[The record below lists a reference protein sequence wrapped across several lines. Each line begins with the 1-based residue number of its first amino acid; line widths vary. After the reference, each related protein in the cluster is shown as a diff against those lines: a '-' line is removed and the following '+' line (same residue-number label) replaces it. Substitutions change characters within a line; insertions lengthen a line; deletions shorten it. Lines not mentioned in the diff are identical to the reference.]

1 MIEIITTGGT
11 IDKVYYDKKN
21 DYHVGDPFIID
32 LLRKMNFNV
41 DYSVKSLMRIDSLDM
56 TNSDRDQIF
65 EYIKSLTSE
74 KILITHGTDTMI
86 ETALYLKKIK
96 NKTIVLTGSLK
107 PALFI
112 DNDATFNIGCAL
124 TAVQTLE
131 KGVYIVMNGC
141 IFNPKKVIKNI
152 EKNIFELKTD

>member
-21 DYHVGDPFIID
+21 DYQVGDPFIVD
-32 LLRKMNFNV
+32 LLKKMNFSV

-56 TNSDRDQIF
+56 TISDRNQIY
-65 EYIKSLTSE
+65 EYIEDLTTE
-74 KILITHGTDTMI
+74 KILITHGTDTI
-86 ETALYLKKIK
+86 IDTALYLKKIK

-124 TAVQTLE
+124 AAVQTLE
-131 KGVYIVMNGC
+131 KGIYIIMNGR
-141 IFNPKKVIKNI
+141 IFNPEKVTKNI
-152 EKNIFELKTD
+152 EKNIFESKD

>member
-21 DYHVGDPFIID
+21 DYQVGDPFIVD
-32 LLRKMNFNV
+32 LLKKMNFSV
-41 DYSVKSLMRIDSLDM
+41 DYSVNSLMRIDSLDM
-56 TNSDRDQIF
+56 TIRERNQIY
-65 EYIKSLTSE
+65 EHIKDLATE
-74 KILITHGTDTMI
+74 KILITHGTDTI
-86 ETALYLKKIK
+86 IDTALYLKKIK

-131 KGVYIVMNGC
+131 KGIYIVMNGR
-141 IFNPKKVIKNI
+141 IFNPEKVTKNI
-152 EKNIFELKTD
+152 EKNIFESKD

>member
-11 IDKVYYDKKN
+11 IDKVYYDNKN
-21 DYHVGDPFIID
+21 DYQVGDPFIVD
-32 LLRKMNFNV
+32 LLKKMNFSV

-56 TNSDRDQIF
+56 TIRDRNQIY
-65 EYIKSLTSE
+65 EHIKNLTTE
-74 KILITHGTDTMI
+74 KILITHGTDTI
-86 ETALYLKKIK
+86 IDTALFLKKII

-131 KGVYIVMNGC
+131 KGIYIVMNGR
-141 IFNPKKVIKNI
+141 IFNPEKVTKNI
-152 EKNIFELKTD
+152 EKNIFESKD

>member
-11 IDKVYYDKKN
+11 IDKIYYDKKN
-21 DYHVGDPFIID
+21 DYQVGDPFIVD
-32 LLRKMNFNV
+32 LLKKMNFSV
-41 DYSVKSLMRIDSLDM
+41 DYSVNSLMRIDSLDM
-56 TNSDRDQIF
+56 TIRERNQIY
-65 EYIKSLTSE
+65 EHIKDLATE
-74 KILITHGTDTMI
+74 KILITHGTDTI
-86 ETALYLKKIK
+86 IDTALYLKKIK

-131 KGVYIVMNGC
+131 KGIYIVMNGR
-141 IFNPKKVIKNI
+141 IFNPEKVTKNI
-152 EKNIFELKTD
+152 EKNMFEFKD